1 MGANDDPIHP
11 VAAPTEAGDAH
22 THHTDTTTTT
32 TTTPKHHGIPEHG
45 HNPSKQ
51 IGVDEN
57 PDLTLHYSHEHQHK
71 HLHHGRPSLSGRDDE
86 VLYAEG
92 TTFDKSNI
100 GEVGPQDYKTHHL
113 RAAQQQQQQQQHPVV
128 VDEKDFV
135 AADAEKGAIGQM
147 GGVPADSTSSEQG
160 DARKHRVK
168 RAYVKYKIF
177 VHLFIWL
184 FFTGWWIAGLVLH
197 RHDLGWLIP
206 FLLYLAITLRLIFFW
221 APITVV
227 TVPMHFV
234 WNHTGVRVYQMVP
247 EKLRL
252 PLAALVALA
261 VILVGSFVSEESAD
275 NTRGNRAISLLG
287 LAIMLAL
294 LWVTSRDRRKI
305 RWHTVIGGMLTQFVI
320 AVFVLRTK
328 AGYDIFNFISGLA
341 RDLLGFAD
349 QGTEFLTNASV
360 LKLGW
365 FLTGVVPPIIFFVSL
380 VQVLYY
386 FGILQWFIQ
395 KFATFFFWSLRVSG
409 AEAVVAA
416 ASPFIGQG
424 ESAMLIRPFVS
435 HLTLAELHQV
445 MTSGFATIAG
455 SVLVAYISL
464 GLNAQ
469 ALVSSCIMSIP
480 ASLAVSKMRYPE
492 TEETITSGR
501 CVIPDDDEHRAT
513 NALHAFANG
522 AWLGIKIAGMIVA
535 TLLCIIALI
544 GLINGLLGWWGRYI
558 DITQDGEPYL
568 TLQLI
573 LGYICYPVAFLLGV
587 PRDDLLKVAQLIGI
601 KVIANEFVAY
611 NSLTSEQQYIDMSPR
626 SQLIATYA
634 LCGFGNFG
642 SLGTQIGVLSQIAPS
657 RAGDVSRVA
666 LSALFSGVLSTL
678 TSASIA
684 GLLVTDQVNLNQ
696 KSASS

>member
-1 MGANDDPIHP
+1 MSRSHSPLGTKLDAPDGEKQRTHSVDARAELGDDRR
-11 VAAPTEAGDAH
+11 H
-22 THHTDTTTTT
+22 THHD
-32 TTTPKHHGIPEHG
+32 IPDHG
-45 HNPSKQ
+45 HNPSAQK
-51 IGVDEN
+51 GVDEN
-57 PDLTLHYSHEHQHK
+57 PDLTLHYSHEHQHT
-71 HLHHGRPSLSGRDDE
+71 HLHHGRPSLAGRHDD

-92 TTFDKSNI
+92 TTFDRSNLNDP
-100 GEVGPQDYKTHHL
+100 GPQDYSQHHL
-113 RAAQQQQQQQQHPVV
+113 RGERADQ
-128 VDEKDFV
+128 KDFV
-135 AADAEKGAIGQM
+135 TTDAEKGALG
-147 GGVPADSTSSEQG
+147 PAPVETNSSEEEGKQ
-160 DARKHRVK
+160 HRLPRV
-168 RAYVKYKIF
+168 YSKYKIF

-184 FFTGWWIAGLVLH
+184 LFTGWWIAGLVMH

-221 APITVV
+221 VPITIV
-227 TVPMHFV
+227 TKPMHLI
-234 WNHTGVRVYQMVP
+234 WNHTGVRVYQMTP
-247 EKLRL
+247 EKFRL
-252 PLAALVALA
+252 PLAALVAIA
-261 VILVGSFVSEESAD
+261 VILIGSFVSKESAD

-287 LAIMLAL
+287 LALMIVL
-294 LWVTSRDRRKI
+294 LWATSRDRRKI

-328 AGYDIFNFISGLA
+328 AGYDIFNFISFLA
-341 RDLLGFAD
+341 RELLGFAD
-349 QGTEFLTNASV
+349 QGTAFLTATSV
-360 LKLGW
+360 TELGW
-365 FLTGVVPPIIFFVSL
+365 FLTGVVPPIIFFVAL

-386 FGILQWFIQ
+386 LGILQWFIG
-395 KFATFFFWSLRVSG
+395 KFAVFFFWSLRVSG

-424 ESAMLIRPFVS
+424 ESAMLIRPFVP
-435 HLTLAELHQV
+435 HLTLAEIHQV

-455 SVLVAYISL
+455 SVLVAYIGL
-464 GLNAQ
+464 GLNPQ

-501 CVIPDDDEHRAT
+501 VVIPDDDEHKAS

-558 DITQDGEPYL
+558 NITQDGDPYL

-587 PRDDLLKVAQLIGI
+587 PRDDLLQVGELIGI

-611 NSLTSEQQYIDMSPR
+611 NSLTSEQKYIDMSPR
-626 SQLIATYA
+626 SRLIATYA

-642 SLGTQIGVLSQIAPS
+642 SLGTQIGVLSQISPS
-657 RAGDVSRVA
+657 RTGDVSRVA

-684 GLLVTDQVNLNQ
+684 GLLVTDQATLAQ
-696 KSASS
+696 QT

>member
-1 MGANDDPIHP
+1 MSSRPASIDPKEAREVHHDGVHAAHP
-11 VAAPTEAGDAH
+11 IDAPAEGGERRR
-22 THHTDTTTTT
+22 THHDL
-32 TTTPKHHGIPEHG
+32 PEHG
-45 HNPSKQ
+45 HNPSLQK
-51 IGVDEN
+51 GVDEN

-71 HLHHGRPSLSGRDDE
+71 HLHHGRPSLTGKRDE

-92 TTFDKSNI
+92 TTADNHMAFVNNN
-100 GEVGPQDYKTHHL
+100 PQDYLKHQL
-113 RAAQQQQQQQQHPVV
+113 RKSSEHIH
-128 VDEKDFV
+128 EKDFSNSD
-135 AADAEKGAIGQM
+135 DAEKGTADPTRVMTNGSEDDGQ
-147 GGVPADSTSSEQG
+147 
-160 DARKHRVK
+160 KHRIS
-168 RAYVKYKIF
+168 RLYAKYKIF
-177 VHLFIWL
+177 VHIFIWL

-197 RHDLGWLIP
+197 RTDNLGWLKP
-206 FLLYLAITLRLIFFW
+206 FLLWLAISLRMIFFW
-221 APITVV
+221 VPITVV
-227 TVPMHFV
+227 TRPMHWA
-234 WNHTGVRVYQMVP
+234 WNNTGVRVYQVIP
-247 EKLRL
+247 EKLRIW
-252 PLAALVALA
+252 LAALVALA
-261 VILVGSFVSEESAD
+261 TILVGSFVSEESAD

-287 LAIMLAL
+287 LAVMIAL
-294 LWVTSRDRRKI
+294 LWLTSRDRKKI

-328 AGYDIFNFISGLA
+328 AGYDIFNFISFLA
-341 RDLLGFAD
+341 RALLGFAD
-349 QGTEFLTNASV
+349 QGTTFLTASSV
-360 LKLGW
+360 IDLHW

-386 FGILQWFIQ
+386 LGILQWFIG
-395 KFATFFFWSLRVSG
+395 KFAVFFFWSLRVSG

-424 ESAMLIRPFVS
+424 ESAMLIRPFVP
-435 HLTLAELHQV
+435 HLTLAEIHQV
-445 MTSGFATIAG
+445 MCSGFATIAG
-455 SVLVAYISL
+455 SVLVAYIGL
-464 GLNAQ
+464 GLNPQ

-501 CVIPDDDEHRAT
+501 VVIPDDDEHRAT

-558 DITQDGEPYL
+558 NITKDGEAYL

-587 PRDDLLKVAQLIGI
+587 PRDDLLQVAQLIGI
-601 KVIANEFVAY
+601 KVVANEFVAY
-611 NSLTSEQQYIDMSPR
+611 NSLTSEPQYVNMSPR
-626 SQLIATYA
+626 SRLIATYA

-684 GLLVTDQVNLNQ
+684 GMLVTDQVTLAQ
-696 KSASS
+696 ESS